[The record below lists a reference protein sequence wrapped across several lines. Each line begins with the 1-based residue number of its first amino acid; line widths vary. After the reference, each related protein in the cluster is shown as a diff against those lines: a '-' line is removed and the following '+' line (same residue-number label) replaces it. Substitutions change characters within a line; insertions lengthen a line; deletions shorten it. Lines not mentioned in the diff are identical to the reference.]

1 MNLNGGIK
9 MYNILALLIGALIS
23 IMVSFNSGLEGYVG
37 STYSVV
43 IIHAIGLIAILIVA
57 AIKKEKM
64 IIKEAIPFYLFL
76 GGIFGVMLTLVNV
89 ITIGSIGVALTTALA
104 VFGQLVFSSL
114 VDHFGLFGL
123 TKYEFNPKKLAG
135 LLIVFVGLV
144 IMTMA

>member
-1 MNLNGGIK
+1 
-9 MYNILALLIGALIS
+9 MYNILALVIGALIS
-23 IMVSFNSGLEGYVG
+23 VMISFNSGLEGYVG

-57 AIKKEKM
+57 AVKKEKM
-64 IIKEAIPFYLFL
+64 VIKESIPFYLFL
-76 GGIFGVMLTLVNV
+76 GGIFGVMLTLVNI

-123 TKYEFNPKKLAG
+123 TKYEFNPKKLVG
-135 LLIVFVGLV
+135 FLIVLGGLV

>member
-1 MNLNGGIK
+1 
-9 MYNILALLIGALIS
+9 MYNILALVIGALIS
-23 IMVSFNSGLEGYVG
+23 IMISFNSGLEGYVG

-57 AIKKEKM
+57 AIKKEK
-64 IIKEAIPFYLFL
+64 IVIKEAIPFYLFL

-123 TKYEFNPKKLAG
+123 TKYEFNPKKLVG
-135 LLIVFVGLV
+135 FFIVLVGLV
-144 IMTMA
+144 IMTVA

>member
-1 MNLNGGIK
+1 
-9 MYNILALLIGALIS
+9 MYNILALVIGALIS
-23 IMVSFNSGLEGYVG
+23 IMISVNSGLEGYVG

-57 AIKKEKM
+57 AIKKEK
-64 IIKEAIPFYLFL
+64 IVIKEAIPFYLFL

-123 TKYEFNPKKLAG
+123 TKYEFNPKKLVG
-135 LLIVFVGLV
+135 FFIVLVGLV
-144 IMTMA
+144 IMTVA

>member
-1 MNLNGGIK
+1 

-23 IMVSFNSGLEGYVG
+23 IMISFNSGLEGYVV

-43 IIHAIGLIAILIVA
+43 LIHAIGLIAILIVA

-64 IIKEAIPFYLFL
+64 VIKEAIPFYLFL

-123 TKYEFNPKKLAG
+123 TKYEFNPKKLVG
-135 LLIVFVGLV
+135 LFIVFVGLV

>member
-1 MNLNGGIK
+1 
-9 MYNILALLIGALIS
+9 MYNILALVIGALIS
-23 IMVSFNSGLEGYVG
+23 VMISFNSGLEGYVG

-43 IIHAIGLIAILIVA
+43 IIHAVGLIAILIVA
-57 AIKKEKM
+57 AIKKEK
-64 IIKEAIPFYLFL
+64 IVIKEAIPFYLFL

-123 TKYEFNPKKLAG
+123 TKYEFNPKKIVG
-135 LLIVFVGLV
+135 LLIVFGGLV

>member
-1 MNLNGGIK
+1 

-23 IMVSFNSGLEGYVG
+23 IMISFNSGLEGYVG

-43 IIHAIGLIAILIVA
+43 LIHAIGLIAILIVA

-64 IIKEAIPFYLFL
+64 VIKEAIPFYLFL

-123 TKYEFNPKKLAG
+123 TKYEFNPKKLVG
-135 LLIVFVGLV
+135 LFIDFVGLV

>member
-1 MNLNGGIK
+1 

-57 AIKKEKM
+57 AIKKEK
-64 IIKEAIPFYLFL
+64 IVIKEAIPFYLFL

-123 TKYEFNPKKLAG
+123 TKYEFNPKKLVG

>member
-1 MNLNGGIK
+1 

-23 IMVSFNSGLEGYVG
+23 IMISFNSGLEGYVG

-43 IIHAIGLIAILIVA
+43 LIHAIGLIAILIVA

-64 IIKEAIPFYLFL
+64 VIKEAIPFYLFL

-89 ITIGSIGVALTTALA
+89 ITIGSIGVALTTALS

-123 TKYEFNPKKLAG
+123 TKYEFNPKKLVG
-135 LLIVFVGLV
+135 LFIVFVGLV

>member
-1 MNLNGGIK
+1 

-123 TKYEFNPKKLAG
+123 TKYEFNPKKLVG
-135 LLIVFVGLV
+135 LFIVFIGLV

>member
-1 MNLNGGIK
+1 

-43 IIHAIGLIAILIVA
+43 IIHVIGLIAILIVA
-57 AIKKEKM
+57 AIKKEKVV
-64 IIKEAIPFYLFL
+64 IKEAIPFYLFL

-123 TKYEFNPKKLAG
+123 TKYEFNPKKLVG

>member
-1 MNLNGGIK
+1 
-9 MYNILALLIGALIS
+9 MYNILALAIGALIS
-23 IMVSFNSGLEGYVG
+23 IMISFNSGLEGYVG

-43 IIHAIGLIAILIVA
+43 IIHAVGLIAILIVA
-57 AIKKEKM
+57 AVKKEK
-64 IIKEAIPFYLFL
+64 IVIKEAIPFYLFL

-89 ITIGSIGVALTTALA
+89 ITIGGIGVALTTALA

-123 TKYEFNPKKLAG
+123 TKYEFNPKKIIG
-135 LLIVFVGLV
+135 FLIVLGGLV

>member
-1 MNLNGGIK
+1 

-23 IMVSFNSGLEGYVG
+23 IMISFNSGLEGYVG

-57 AIKKEKM
+57 AIKKEK
-64 IIKEAIPFYLFL
+64 IVIKEAIPFYLFL

-123 TKYEFNPKKLAG
+123 TKYEFNPKKLVG
-135 LLIVFVGLV
+135 LFIVLVGLV
-144 IMTMA
+144 IMTMV

>member
-1 MNLNGGIK
+1 

-57 AIKKEKM
+57 AIKKEK
-64 IIKEAIPFYLFL
+64 IVIKEAIPFYLFL

-89 ITIGSIGVALTTALA
+89 TTIGRIGVALTTALA

-123 TKYEFNPKKLAG
+123 TKYEFNPKKLVG

>member
-1 MNLNGGIK
+1 

-23 IMVSFNSGLEGYVG
+23 IMISFNSRFEGYVG

-43 IIHAIGLIAILIVA
+43 IIHAVGLITILIIA
-57 AIKKEKM
+57 AIKKEKKV
-64 IIKEAIPFYLFL
+64 IKESIPFYLFL
-76 GGIFGVMLTLVNV
+76 GGIFGVMLTLVNI

-123 TKYEFNPKKLAG
+123 TKYEFNPKKLVG
-135 LLIVFVGLV
+135 LFIVLVGLV

>member
-1 MNLNGGIK
+1 

-23 IMVSFNSGLEGYVG
+23 IMISFNSGLEGYVG

-43 IIHAIGLIAILIVA
+43 IIHVIGLIAILIVA
-57 AIKKEKM
+57 AIKKEK
-64 IIKEAIPFYLFL
+64 IVIKEAIPFYLFL

-123 TKYEFNPKKLAG
+123 TKYEFNPKKLVG

>member
-1 MNLNGGIK
+1 

-23 IMVSFNSGLEGYVG
+23 IMISFNSGLEGYVG

-43 IIHAIGLIAILIVA
+43 IIHAVGLIAILIVA
-57 AIKKEKM
+57 TIKKEKV

-123 TKYEFNPKKLAG
+123 TKYEFNPKKLVG

>member
-1 MNLNGGIK
+1 
-9 MYNILALLIGALIS
+9 MYNILALVIGALIS
-23 IMVSFNSGLEGYVG
+23 VMISFNSGLEGYVG

-57 AIKKEKM
+57 AVKKEKM
-64 IIKEAIPFYLFL
+64 VIKESIPFYLFL

-123 TKYEFNPKKLAG
+123 TKYEFNPKKIVG
-135 LLIVFVGLV
+135 FLIVLGGLV

>member
-1 MNLNGGIK
+1 

-57 AIKKEKM
+57 AIKKEK
-64 IIKEAIPFYLFL
+64 IVIKEAIPFYLFL

-123 TKYEFNPKKLAG
+123 TRYEFNPKKIVG
-135 LLIVFVGLV
+135 LIIVFVGLV

>member
-1 MNLNGGIK
+1 

-23 IMVSFNSGLEGYVG
+23 IMISFNSGLEGYVG

-57 AIKKEKM
+57 AIKKEK
-64 IIKEAIPFYLFL
+64 IVIKEAIPFYLFL

-123 TKYEFNPKKLAG
+123 TKYEFNPKKLVG
-135 LLIVFVGLV
+135 LFIVLVGLV